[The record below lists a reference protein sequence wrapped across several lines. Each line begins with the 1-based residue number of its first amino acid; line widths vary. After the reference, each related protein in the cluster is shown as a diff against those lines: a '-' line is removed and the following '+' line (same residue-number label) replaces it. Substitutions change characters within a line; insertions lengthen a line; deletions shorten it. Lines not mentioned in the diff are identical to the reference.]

1 VRVHHGPVAE
11 ERRFAGWRPE
21 TVVSALLAGVVAVVV
36 ALLAVAGGLRGGGDD
51 GASGPPISFPESR
64 PQIFVNETAFTSGS
78 TGGTVIRV
86 AGAVLSFR
94 PGDRLYAIA
103 KPPARRSWWI
113 SDPIIPL
120 LGGDWVAMIEADPRA
135 GEQII
140 VSAVR
145 IPAEKYEEPSST
157 VPWPLTPG
165 PPTGDLSTPELIER
179 ELRARG
185 DNAFSVDVWSNSLAV
200 ISPAR

>member
-1 VRVHHGPVAE
+1 VAE
-11 ERRFAGWRPE
+11 ERRFAGWKSQ
-21 TVVSALLAGVVAVVV
+21 TVVSALVAGAAAVVV
-36 ALLAVAGGLRGGGDD
+36 TLLAVGGSLRRGGED
-51 GASGPPISFPESR
+51 GASGALSSFPGSR
-64 PQIFVNETAFTSGS
+64 PQIFVNETAFTSGR
-78 TGGTVIRV
+78 TGGTVTRV

-120 LGGDWVAMIEADPRA
+120 LGGEWVAMIEADPRA

-140 VSAVR
+140 ISAVR
-145 IPAEKYEEPSST
+145 IPAEKYEAPSST

-165 PPTGDLSTPELIER
+165 PPTDALSTPELIER

>member
-1 VRVHHGPVAE
+1 MCVTVRARVHHGPVAE
-11 ERRFAGWRPE
+11 ERRFAAWKSQ
-21 TVVSALLAGVVAVVV
+21 TVVSAVVAGAAAVVV
-36 ALLAVAGGLRGGGDD
+36 TLLAVAGGLSGGGDD
-51 GASGPPISFPESR
+51 GASGAPISFPESR
-64 PQIFVNETAFTSGS
+64 PQIFVNETAFTSGR
-78 TGGTVIRV
+78 TGGIVIRV

-140 VSAVR
+140 ISAVR
-145 IPAEKYEEPSST
+145 IPAEKYEEPFSTT
-157 VPWPLTPG
+157 VPWPPTPG

-179 ELRARG
+179 ELRA
-185 DNAFSVDVWSNSLAV
+185 
-200 ISPAR
+200 

>member
-1 VRVHHGPVAE
+1 VIE
-11 ERRFAGWRPE
+11 ERRFAGWKSQP
-21 TVVSALLAGVVAVVV
+21 VVSAVVAGAAAVVLTLLAI
-36 ALLAVAGGLRGGGDD
+36 AGGLSGGGDD
-51 GASGPPISFPESR
+51 GAPRALSSFPESR
-64 PQIFVNETAFTSGS
+64 PQIFVNETAFSSGR

-140 VSAVR
+140 ISAVR

-185 DNAFSVDVWSNSLAV
+185 DNAFSVDVWSNSVAV